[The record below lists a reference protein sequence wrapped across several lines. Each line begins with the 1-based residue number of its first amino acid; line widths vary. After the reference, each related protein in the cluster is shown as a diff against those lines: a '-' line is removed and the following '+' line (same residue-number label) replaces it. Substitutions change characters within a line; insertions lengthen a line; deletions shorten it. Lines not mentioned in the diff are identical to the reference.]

1 MQLYLLYC
9 IAILL
14 PLLLIH
20 GGFLPYASHH
30 LYMLL
35 RTLAR
40 RPTTPR
46 VRLAQMSAHLSDGA
60 SMGTVNGSGHGVSL
74 AELPKSANF
83 TSHLPVDPLFPTPAD
98 SFDAPRSKLGPRM
111 VKGALYTYVRP
122 EGAEKPELLGVSK
135 RAMRDIGLK
144 EGEETTEEF
153 KELVAGNKIMW
164 DNETKEG
171 IYPWAQCYGGMS
183 DKERSGRNISG

>member
-1 MQLYLLYC
+1 
-9 IAILL
+9 
-14 PLLLIH
+14 
-20 GGFLPYASHH
+20 
-30 LYMLL
+30 MLL

-46 VRLAQMSAHLSDGA
+46 TRLAQMSAHLSNGA
-60 SMGTVNGSGHGVSL
+60 STDALNGSRHGVSL

-83 TSHLPVDPLFPTPAD
+83 TSHLQADPRFPTPGD
-98 SFDAPRSKLGPRM
+98 SFDAPRALLGPRM

-122 EGAEKPELLGVSK
+122 EGAEKPELLGVSE
-135 RAMRDIGLK
+135 RAMKDIGLI

-164 DNETKEG
+164 DNEIRKG
-171 IYPWAQCYGGMS
+171 IYPWAQCYGGTL
-183 DKERSGRNISG
+183 DQERTVSWR